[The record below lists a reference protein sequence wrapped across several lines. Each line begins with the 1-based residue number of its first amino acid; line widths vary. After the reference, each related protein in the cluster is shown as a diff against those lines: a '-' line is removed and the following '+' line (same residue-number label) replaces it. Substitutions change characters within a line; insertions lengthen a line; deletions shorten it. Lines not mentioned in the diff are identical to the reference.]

1 MWKQP
6 MSIYAANLVK
16 KALKPLLRAEVQKMD
31 LIYIE
36 NLKKETK
43 TDTI

>member
-1 MWKQP
+1 MKATDVYLRGEFGQ
-6 MSIYAANLVK
+6 